1 MSMKSVKMMSLFIG
15 ALVLVGLSTP
25 AAASKLNLVINGKS
39 FHMNS
44 DYDWNENNV
53 GAGIEYEFTTQSRW
67 IKVVMVNGFRDSEN
81 NMSYMVGAGLYRRL
95 TASDRFAG
103 IYLDAGLN
111 FFIMTRE
118 DIDDNEPF
126 PALLPSVTVGNRWGG
141 LNLSY
146 VPKTVVRDFANAKS
160 VDPNIGGVIFLQA
173 KIRLDDLFK
182 R

>member
-1 MSMKSVKMMSLFIG
+1 MGWSRTKRLFI
-15 ALVLVGLSTP
+15 
-25 AAASKLNLVINGKS
+25 AAFQVRRIDGEKS
-39 FHMNS
+39 FDIPRNRRGGYWNCRVAGS
-44 DYDWNENNV
+44 D
-53 GAGIEYEFTTQSRW
+53 A
-67 IKVVMVNGFRDSEN
+67 
-81 NMSYMVGAGLYRRL
+81 A
-95 TASDRFAG
+95 
-103 IYLDAGLN
+103 LN

-118 DIDDNEPF
+118 DIEDNEPF

-160 VDPNIGGVIFLQA
+160 VDPNIGGVFFLQA